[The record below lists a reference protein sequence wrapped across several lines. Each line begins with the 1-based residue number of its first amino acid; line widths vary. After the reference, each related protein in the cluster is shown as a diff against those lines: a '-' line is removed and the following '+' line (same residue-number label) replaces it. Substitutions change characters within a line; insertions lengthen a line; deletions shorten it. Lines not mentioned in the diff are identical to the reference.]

1 MSSAPVIIGLYSPSP
16 GHGKTTV
23 ANYIRGKG
31 FQVISFADPLRGM
44 VYSLLVDLGLQPTE
58 AWSAITT
65 NKNVVIP
72 ALGMTGRHLLRT
84 LGTEWGR
91 DLICNDLWLRS
102 WSARIAG
109 LSYVVTDDVRF
120 PNEADLIRQAGGQLW
135 IVTSER
141 EGFAPVDANHRSD
154 GALLDYAFDYGI
166 CNDGSL
172 GELYEQVDEALSAI
186 RLPAAVAA

>member
-1 MSSAPVIIGLYSPSP
+1 MSSAPAIIGLYSPGP

-23 ANYIRGKG
+23 ANYMRGKG
-31 FQVISFADPLRGM
+31 FQIVSFADPLRGM
-44 VYSLLVDLGLQPTE
+44 VYSLLIDLGLQPAE
-58 AWSAITT
+58 AWNAITT
-65 NKNVVIP
+65 NKNIIIP
-72 ALGMTGRHLLRT
+72 AIGVTGRHLMRT

-91 DLICNDLWLRS
+91 DLVCSDLWLRS
-102 WSARIAG
+102 WNSRSAPHTM
-109 LSYVVTDDVRF
+109 VVTDDVRF

-154 GALLDYAFDYGI
+154 GALLDYRFDYGI

-186 RLPAAVAA
+186 WQSAAVAA